1 MKTLFI
7 SDLDGTLLRSTSQIS
22 RESCEIINDLTAQG
36 ACFSYATARS
46 SYTALSVTEGLVC
59 RLPVITKNGT
69 FIEDLATRDISWKN
83 VFSDEEAEEI
93 YSMIRRN
100 HLYPMVNSWKD
111 GKELYYYNSA
121 AVTEEI
127 QWFLDT
133 HKNDKRIVPLQ
144 GESDILSGEIFY
156 FSCIGTG
163 EMLQE
168 AYDEIRQKYRCI
180 LSKDTYVDKMW
191 LEIMPMQATKAHA
204 ALQLKSM
211 CGCDYLVVFGD
222 GLNDIPMFQLADES
236 YAVQNAVKELKEIAT
251 GTISSNQ
258 DDGVARWLHDNYR
271 RYI

>member
-7 SDLDGTLLRSTSQIS
+7 SDLDGTLLRSTSHIS
-22 RESCEIINDLTAQG
+22 QESCEIINALTAQG
-36 ACFSYATARS
+36 VRFSYATARS
-46 SYTALSVTEGLVC
+46 SYTSMPVTEGLIS
-59 RLPVITKNGT
+59 RIPVITKNGT
-69 FIEDLATRDISWKN
+69 FIEDLEKREILWKN
-83 VFSDEEAEEI
+83 VFSEEEAEEI

-111 GKELYYYNSA
+111 GREQYFYNHA
-121 AVTEEI
+121 AVTGEI

-133 HKNDKRIVPLQ
+133 HKSDKRIVPLQ
-144 GESDILSGEIFY
+144 GESDILSGKVFY
-156 FSCIGTG
+156 FSCIGTR
-163 EMLQE
+163 EMLQG

-204 ALQLKSM
+204 ALQLKNM

-236 YAVQNAVKELKEIAT
+236 YAVKNAVKELEEIAT

-258 DDGVARWLHDNYR
+258 DDGVAKWLRDNYK
-271 RYI
+271 RY

>member
-1 MKTLFI
+1 MKTLFV
-7 SDLDGTLLRSTSQIS
+7 SDLDGTLLRSTSHIS
-22 RESCEIINDLTAQG
+22 QQSCEIINALTAQG
-36 ACFSYATARS
+36 VCFSYATARS
-46 SYTALSVTEGLVC
+46 SYTSKSVTEGLIS
-59 RLPVITKNGT
+59 RIPVITKNGT
-69 FIEDLATRDISWKN
+69 F
-83 VFSDEEAEEI
+83 EEAEEI

-111 GKELYYYNSA
+111 GREQYFYNHA

-144 GESDILSGEIFY
+144 GESDILSGEVFY
-156 FSCIGTG
+156 FSCIGTR
-163 EMLQE
+163 EMLQG

-204 ALQLKSM
+204 ALQLKNM

-236 YAVQNAVKELKEIAT
+236 YAVKNAVKELEEIAT
-251 GTISSNQ
+251 GTISSNFLIFFAVPQ
-258 DDGVARWLHDNYR
+258 RYFHILHTPAE
-271 RYI
+271 YILR